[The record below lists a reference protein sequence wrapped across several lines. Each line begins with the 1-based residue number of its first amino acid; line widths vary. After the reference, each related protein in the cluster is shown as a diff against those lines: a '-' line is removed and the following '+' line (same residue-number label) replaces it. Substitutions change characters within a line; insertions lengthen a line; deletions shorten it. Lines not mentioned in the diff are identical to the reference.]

1 MSGSDSSTIVLGDRT
16 SPSKAAL
23 DMMQEWLRGLKEN
36 VLDALDPLGPWFNP
50 VREFVEEEI
59 TGTWTRY
66 LAEISWFRAQTA
78 RALRPSRLSL
88 RPSQVYK
95 EAAEELYD
103 KVFLKLGTLPG
114 SSTEE
119 LAIRFGQPCP
129 PTPRPRGSAPPEE
142 TQSPDQQEWPDLN
155 HGCWS
160 MTPSPRSIDSNPSG
174 S

>member
-1 MSGSDSSTIVLGDRT
+1 MSGSDSSTMVLGDRA

-50 VREFVEEEI
+50 VREFVAQEI
-59 TGTWTRY
+59 TDTWTRY
-66 LAEISWFRAQTA
+66 LAEISWLRAETA

-88 RPSQVYK
+88 RALYK
-95 EAAEELYD
+95 EAAEELYT

-114 SSTEE
+114 CSTEE
-119 LAIRFGQPCP
+119 LAIRFGHSCP

-142 TQSPDQQEWPDLN
+142 TQSPNQQEEQDLSN
-155 HGCWS
+155 NGS
-160 MTPSPRSIDSNPSG
+160 TPSPRSRG
-174 S
+174 SSPFGGIF